1 MRSLPLL
8 GTVLSIGFL
17 ASFAF
22 GQVTAP
28 PPLPPPPTRAPLT
41 ITPTITITEEF
52 NDNIDLDNANKQS
65 DFITGLTPGI
75 AINLEAA
82 TYRLTAAYNFTAEIW
97 ARNPDRN
104 AAFDRQNFTLD
115 SFYQVSPSVILTLT
129 DQFSLNTDTNLIA
142 AERVS
147 TGSGGGWSNTL
158 TPGVTWQIDS
168 LMQLRTTGSYT
179 VQRFNDEEQAQSDV
193 FRFDT
198 MLERVLAPRFS
209 GTAGYEFSYFE
220 IENEARTTAHTPRV
234 GGIFRATPTIT
245 LTLDGGPMFVEQG
258 DDSYVTPAVTASYRQ
273 ALAFGS
279 VSVFYDRNIG
289 TAGGLGGTTINQT
302 VGASLDVL
310 TLRRGLALTF
320 APQYTMVKTHSDD
333 RIDVRSL
340 ILPFAATYRFN
351 EWVAAVASYQ
361 FFLQR
366 SDSTLRTAS
375 GATLAA
381 DADQNRI
388 FVGLQFGYPFRF
400 DSPFR

>member
-1 MRSLPLL
+1 MRSIVFIGAVL
-8 GTVLSIGFL
+8 GIGLL
-17 ASFAF
+17 ASSAF
-22 GQVTAP
+22 GQVGA
-28 PPLPPPPTRAPLT
+28 PPPTRAPLT
-41 ITPTITITEEF
+41 ITPTITFTEEF
-52 NDNIDLDNANKQS
+52 NDNINLDNANKQW
-65 DFITGLTPGI
+65 DVITGITPGVML
-75 AINLEAA
+75 NLETP
-82 TYRLTAAYNFTAEIW
+82 TYRLTAGYNFTAEVW

-104 AAFDRQNFTLD
+104 AAFNRQNFTLD
-115 SFYQVSPSVILTLT
+115 SFYQVSPAVILTLS

-147 TGSGGGWSNTL
+147 TGSGGGWSNTI
-158 TPGVTWQIDS
+158 TPGVTWQIDP

-179 VQRFNDEEQAQSDV
+179 MQRFNDEQQAESDV

-198 MLERVLAPRFS
+198 TLERVFAPRFS
-209 GTAGYEFSYFE
+209 GTAGYQFSYFV
-220 IENEARTTAHTPRV
+220 IENEDRTTAHTPRV

-245 LTLDGGPMFVEQG
+245 LAISGGPMFVEQG
-258 DDSYVTPAVTASYRQ
+258 DDTYVTPAVTASYRQ

-302 VGASLDVL
+302 FGASLDVI

-320 APQYTMVKTHSDD
+320 APQYTMVQTHSDD

-340 ILPFAATYRFN
+340 ILPFTATYRIN

-366 SDSTLRTAS
+366 SDSTLRTES

-388 FVGLQFGYPFRF
+388 FVGLQLGYPFRF